1 MYLLN
6 LRVKE
11 VYEFYIWVYLI
22 KGKFYEIF
30 LFLIDLMFI
39 INRVYIYIYVMV
51 ERMNIF
57 FLWNVLLLFFDII

>member
-30 LFLIDLMFI
+30 LFLMDLIFI

-57 FLWNVLLLFFDII
+57 FL

>member
-30 LFLIDLMFI
+30 LFLMDLIFI

-51 ERMNIF
+51 ERMNIL
-57 FLWNVLLLFFDII
+57 FL

>member
-30 LFLIDLMFI
+30 LFLMDLMFI

-57 FLWNVLLLFFDII
+57 FL

>member
-39 INRVYIYIYVMV
+39 INRVYIYIYVIV

-57 FLWNVLLLFFDII
+57 FL

>member
-30 LFLIDLMFI
+30 LFLMDLMFI

>member
-6 LRVKE
+6 LRVEE
-11 VYEFYIWVYLI
+11 VYYFYIWFYLI

-39 INRVYIYIYVMV
+39 INRVYIYIYVIV

-57 FLWNVLLLFFDII
+57 FL

>member
-22 KGKFYEIF
+22 KGKFYENF
-30 LFLIDLMFI
+30 LFLMDLMFI

-51 ERMNIF
+51 ERMNIL
-57 FLWNVLLLFFDII
+57 FL

>member
-22 KGKFYEIF
+22 KGKFYENF
-30 LFLIDLMFI
+30 LFLMNLMFI

-51 ERMNIF
+51 ERMNIL
-57 FLWNVLLLFFDII
+57 FL

>member
-57 FLWNVLLLFFDII
+57 FL

>member
-39 INRVYIYIYVMV
+39 INRVYIYIYVIV
-51 ERMNIF
+51 GRMNIF
-57 FLWNVLLLFFDII
+57 FL

>member
-39 INRVYIYIYVMV
+39 INRVYIYIKFYVMV

-57 FLWNVLLLFFDII
+57 FL

>member
-39 INRVYIYIYVMV
+39 INRVYIYIYVIV

>member
-22 KGKFYEIF
+22 KGKFYENF

-39 INRVYIYIYVMV
+39 INRVYIYIYVIV

-57 FLWNVLLLFFDII
+57 FL

>member
-30 LFLIDLMFI
+30 LFLMDLIFI
-39 INRVYIYIYVMV
+39 INRVYIYIYVIV

-57 FLWNVLLLFFDII
+57 FL

>member
-30 LFLIDLMFI
+30 LFLMDLMFI
-39 INRVYIYIYVMV
+39 INRVYIYIYVIV

-57 FLWNVLLLFFDII
+57 FL